1 MKANAAERGLSH
13 PNKLLLYMRKLLLGL
28 LLFSTLAEAQTWPAR
43 SVRFIVPFPP
53 GGSTDVAARTLA
65 EKLTRAFGQQ
75 VVVDN
80 RGGGGGAIG
89 TVEAA
94 RAAPDG
100 YTLLFVA
107 DPVITLHLVVKNV
120 QFDMQRDFSAVTQV
134 TTQPIAVAVHSSLPV
149 KSVHELI
156 AYAKANP
163 GKLSFAHSGTG
174 SGQHMSGELLK
185 KMTGID
191 IVHIPYK
198 GGGPAVQDLVGG
210 QVPMGVL
217 GSTPLIPHHKAG
229 RIRIIAFTSK
239 ERFAPLPDIPTLH
252 ESGFPGFDTGQ
263 WLGLLA
269 PRGTPAE
276 IVSRL
281 HLESVN
287 ALALPDVKER
297 LAQAALQPVGN
308 TPREFEA
315 VIRADIERWGRLG
328 RELGLEPQ

>member
-1 MKANAAERGLSH
+1 MIRALFLALA
-13 PNKLLLYMRKLLLGL
+13 LLAGQ
-28 LLFSTLAEAQTWPAR
+28 AWAQAWPAKP
-43 SVRFIVPFPP
+43 VRFIVPFPP
-53 GGSTDVAARTLA
+53 GGSTDVAARTVA
-65 EKLTRAFGQQ
+65 ERLTRAFGQQ

-134 TTQPIAVAVHSSLPV
+134 TTQPIAVAVHASLPV
-149 KSVHELI
+149 ASLQELV

-185 KMTGID
+185 KMAGID
-191 IVHIPYK
+191 IVHVPYK
-198 GGGPAVQDLVGG
+198 GGGPAVQDLVAG
-210 QVPMGVL
+210 QVPLGVL
-217 GSTPLIPHHKAG
+217 GSTPLIPHHKSG

-239 ERFAPLPDIPTLH
+239 ERFAPMPEIPTLH

-269 PRGTPAE
+269 PRGTPPQ
-276 IVSRL
+276 IVSKL
-281 HLESVN
+281 QLETVH
-287 ALALPDVKER
+287 ALALADVKER

-308 TPREFEA
+308 TPSEFAA
-315 VIRADIERWGRLG
+315 VIRADIERWGKLG

>member
-1 MKANAAERGLSH
+1 MIRAV
-13 PNKLLLYMRKLLLGL
+13 LLGFAL
-28 LLFSTLAEAQTWPAR
+28 VTGQAWAQAWPAKP
-43 SVRFIVPFPP
+43 VRFIVPFPP
-53 GGSTDVAARTLA
+53 GGSTDVAARTVA
-65 EKLTRAFGQQ
+65 ERLSRSFGQQ

-134 TTQPIAVAVHSSLPV
+134 TTQPIAVAVHASLPV
-149 KSVHELI
+149 ASVQELI

-185 KMTGID
+185 KMAGID
-191 IVHIPYK
+191 IVHVPYK
-198 GGGPAVQDLVGG
+198 GGGPAVQDLVAG

-217 GSTPLIPHHKAG
+217 GSTPLIPHHRSG
-229 RIRIIAFTSK
+229 RIRIVAFTSK
-239 ERFAPLPDIPTLH
+239 ERFAPMPEIPTLH
-252 ESGFPGFDTGQ
+252 ESGLAGFDTTQ
-263 WLGLLA
+263 WLGILA
-269 PRGTPAE
+269 PKGTPAE
-276 IVSRL
+276 IISRVQV
-281 HLESVN
+281 ETAK
-287 ALALPDVKER
+287 ALAQPEVKER
-297 LAQAALQPVGN
+297 LAQAALLAVGG

-315 VIRADIERWGRLG
+315 LIRADLERWTAIAK
-328 RELGLEPQ
+328 ELKLEPQ

>member
-1 MKANAAERGLSH
+1 MKKVFLLAVLAFAAG
-13 PNKLLLYMRKLLLGL
+13 
-28 LLFSTLAEAQTWPAR
+28 AQAQTWPSKA
-43 SVRFIVPFPP
+43 VRFIVPFPP
-53 GGSTDVAARTLA
+53 GGSTDVAARTVA
-65 EKLTRAFGQQ
+65 DKLTRALGAP
-75 VVVDN
+75 VLVEN
-80 RGGGGGAIG
+80 RAGGGGAIG

-100 YTLLFVA
+100 HTLLFAA

-120 QFDMQRDFSAVTQV
+120 QFDMQRDFIAVTQV

-149 KSVHELI
+149 KDVQELI

-185 KMTGID
+185 KMAGID
-191 IVHIPYK
+191 MVHVPYK

-210 QVPMGVL
+210 QVPVGVL

-239 ERFAPLPDIPTLH
+239 ERFPPMPEIPTLH
-252 ESGFPGFDTGQ
+252 ESGLAGFDTTQ
-263 WLGLLA
+263 WLGILA
-269 PRGTPAE
+269 PKGTPAE
-276 IVSRL
+276 IVDRVYAETRKA
-281 HLESVN
+281 LE
-287 ALALPDVKER
+287 LQDVKER

-308 TPREFEA
+308 SPKEFEA
-315 VIRADIERWGRLG
+315 LIRADLERWTAVAK
-328 RELGLEPQ
+328 ELKLEPQ

>member
-1 MKANAAERGLSH
+1 VIRA
-13 PNKLLLYMRKLLLGL
+13 LLLA
-28 LLFSTLAEAQTWPAR
+28 LALSGGPAFAQVWPAKP
-43 SVRFIVPFPP
+43 VRFIVPFPP
-53 GGSTDVAARTLA
+53 GGSTDVAARTVA
-65 EKLTRAFGQQ
+65 ERLSRAFGQQ

-134 TTQPIAVAVHSSLPV
+134 TTQPIAVAVHASLPV
-149 KSVHELI
+149 ASLQELV

-174 SGQHMSGELLK
+174 SGQHMSGELLR
-185 KMTGID
+185 KMAGID
-191 IVHIPYK
+191 IVHVPYK
-198 GGGPAVQDLVGG
+198 GGGPAVQDLVAG

-217 GSTPLIPHHKAG
+217 GSTPLIPHHKSG

-239 ERFAPLPDIPTLH
+239 ERFAPMPEIPTLH
-252 ESGFPGFDTGQ
+252 ESGLAGFDTTQ
-263 WLGLLA
+263 WLGILA
-269 PRGTPAE
+269 PKGTPGDVIDRIYQE
-276 IVSRL
+276 TKIVL
-281 HLESVN
+281 GM
-287 ALALPDVKER
+287 PDVKER
-297 LAQAALQPVGN
+297 LAQAALQAVGG
-308 TPREFEA
+308 TPKEFEA
-315 VIRADIERWGRLG
+315 LIRADLERWTAIAK
-328 RELGLEPQ
+328 ELKLEPQ

>member
-1 MKANAAERGLSH
+1 MKNV
-13 PNKLLLYMRKLLLGL
+13 LLLAV
-28 LLFSTLAEAQTWPAR
+28 LAFAAGAQAQTWPSKA
-43 SVRFIVPFPP
+43 VRFIVPFPP
-53 GGSTDVAARTLA
+53 GGSTDVAARTVA
-65 EKLTRAFGQQ
+65 DKLTRALGAQ
-75 VVVDN
+75 VLVEN
-80 RGGGGGAIG
+80 RAGGGGAIG

-100 YTLLFVA
+100 HTLLFAA

-120 QFDMQRDFSAVTQV
+120 QFDMQRDFIAVTQV

-149 KSVHELI
+149 KDVQELI

-185 KMTGID
+185 KMAGID
-191 IVHIPYK
+191 MVHVPYK

-210 QVPMGVL
+210 QVPVGVL

-239 ERFAPLPDIPTLH
+239 ERFPPMPEIPTLH
-252 ESGFPGFDTGQ
+252 ESGLAGFDTTQ
-263 WLGLLA
+263 WLGILA
-269 PRGTPAE
+269 PKGTPAD
-276 IVSRL
+276 IVDRVYAETRKA
-281 HLESVN
+281 LE
-287 ALALPDVKER
+287 LQDVKER

-308 TPREFEA
+308 SPKEFEA
-315 VIRADIERWGRLG
+315 LIRSDLERWSAVAK
-328 RELGLEPQ
+328 ELKLEPQ

>member
-1 MKANAAERGLSH
+1 
-13 PNKLLLYMRKLLLGL
+13 MRWLVLGAGVAL
-28 LLFSTLAEAQTWPAR
+28 CALAQAQSWPAR
-43 SVRFIVPFPP
+43 PVRFIVPFPP
-53 GGSTDVAARTLA
+53 GGSTDVAARTVA
-65 EKLTRAFGQQ
+65 DKLSRSLGQQ
-75 VVVDN
+75 VLVEN

-120 QFDMQRDFSAVTQV
+120 AFEVRRDFAPVTQV
-134 TTQPIAVAVHSSLPV
+134 TTQPIAVAVHAALPV
-149 KSVHELI
+149 RDVAELI

-185 KMTGID
+185 KMAGIEM
-191 IVHIPYK
+191 VHVPYK

-210 QVPMGVL
+210 QVPVGVL

-239 ERFAPLPDIPTLH
+239 ERFAPMPEIPTLH
-252 ESGFPGFDTGQ
+252 ESGLAGFDTTQ
-263 WLGLLA
+263 WLGILA
-269 PRGTPAE
+269 PKGTPAE
-276 IVSRL
+276 VISRV
-281 HLESVN
+281 HAETSR
-287 ALALPDVKER
+287 ALALPDVKDR
-297 LAQAALQPVGN
+297 LAQAALQPVGS
-308 TPREFEA
+308 TPQEFEA
-315 VIRADIERWGRLG
+315 LIRADLERWTAVAK
-328 RELGLEPQ
+328 ELKLEPQ

>member
-1 MKANAAERGLSH
+1 VR
-13 PNKLLLYMRKLLLGL
+13 LLLLI
-28 LLFSTLAEAQTWPAR
+28 LAFLAAPVLAQGWPAKA
-43 SVRFIVPFPP
+43 VRFIVPFPP

-65 EKLTRAFGQQ
+65 DKLTRALGQQ

-80 RGGGGGAIG
+80 RSGGGGAIG

-107 DPVITLHLVVKNV
+107 DPVITLHLVVNNV

-149 KSVHELI
+149 KSVQELI

-185 KMTGID
+185 KMAGID

-239 ERFAPLPDIPTLH
+239 ERFAPMPEVPTLH
-252 ESGFPGFDTGQ
+252 ESGLAGFDTTQ
-263 WLGLLA
+263 WLGILA
-269 PRGTPAE
+269 PKGTPAE
-276 IVSRL
+276 IISRV
-281 HLESVN
+281 HAETVK
-287 ALALPDVKER
+287 ALALPDVRER
-297 LAQAALQPVGN
+297 LAQAALLAVGS
-308 TPREFEA
+308 TPQEFA
-315 VIRADIERWGRLG
+315 QLIRADLERWTAIAK
-328 RELGLEPQ
+328 ELKLEPQ

>member
-1 MKANAAERGLSH
+1 MRTLLAALV
-13 PNKLLLYMRKLLLGL
+13 
-28 LLFSTLAEAQTWPAR
+28 LAFAVCAHAQTWPAKP
-43 SVRFIVPFPP
+43 VRFIVPFPP

-89 TVEAA
+89 TVEVA

-120 QFDMQRDFSAVTQV
+120 QFDMQRDFSAITQV

-149 KSVHELI
+149 KSAQELI

-185 KMTGID
+185 KMAGID
-191 IVHIPYK
+191 IVHVPYK
-198 GGGPAVQDLVGG
+198 GGGPAVQDLVAG

-217 GSTPLIPHHKAG
+217 GSTPLIPHHKSG

-239 ERFAPLPDIPTLH
+239 ERFAPLPEIPTLH
-252 ESGFPGFDTGQ
+252 EAGLAGFDTTQ
-263 WLGLLA
+263 WLGILA
-269 PRGTPAE
+269 PKGTSAAIISKVQAE
-276 IVSRL
+276 T
-281 HLESVN
+281 VN
-287 ALALPDVKER
+287 ALAAADVTER
-297 LAQAALQPVGN
+297 LAQAALVGVGS
-308 TPREFEA
+308 TPSEFEA
-315 VIRADIERWGRLG
+315 LIRADLERWTKLAA
-328 RELGLEPQ
+328 ELGLQPQ

>member
-1 MKANAAERGLSH
+1 MKKVFLLAVLAFAAG
-13 PNKLLLYMRKLLLGL
+13 
-28 LLFSTLAEAQTWPAR
+28 AQAQTWPLKA
-43 SVRFIVPFPP
+43 VRFIVPFPP

-65 EKLTRAFGQQ
+65 DKLTRALGAQ
-75 VVVDN
+75 VLVEN
-80 RGGGGGAIG
+80 RAGGGGAIG

-100 YTLLFVA
+100 HTLLFAA

-120 QFDMQRDFSAVTQV
+120 QFDMQRDFIAVTQV
-134 TTQPIAVAVHSSLPV
+134 TTQPIAVAVHTSLPV
-149 KSVHELI
+149 KDVQELI

-185 KMTGID
+185 KMAGID
-191 IVHIPYK
+191 MVHVPYK

-210 QVPMGVL
+210 QVPVGVL

-239 ERFAPLPDIPTLH
+239 ERFPPMPEIPTLH
-252 ESGFPGFDTGQ
+252 ESGLVGFDTTQ
-263 WLGLLA
+263 WLGILA
-269 PRGTPAE
+269 PKGTPAE
-276 IVSRL
+276 IVDRVYA
-281 HLESVN
+281 ETRK
-287 ALALPDVKER
+287 ALVLQDVKER

-308 TPREFEA
+308 SPKEFEA
-315 VIRADIERWGRLG
+315 LIRADLERWTAVAK
-328 RELGLEPQ
+328 ELKLEPQ